1 MLQSFTITYT
11 PLVHLNKFFNNE
23 ISKTGHQDVATVVY
37 WKCDTFSAEKL
48 ILNDDK
54 DCWCAVN

>member
-54 DCWCAVN
+54 DC